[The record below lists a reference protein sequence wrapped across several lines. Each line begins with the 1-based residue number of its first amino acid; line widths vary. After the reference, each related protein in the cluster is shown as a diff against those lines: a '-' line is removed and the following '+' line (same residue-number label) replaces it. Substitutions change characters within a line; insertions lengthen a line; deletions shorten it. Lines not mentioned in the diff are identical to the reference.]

1 MSGVININ
9 NLNEFYRFLNDKGVI
24 EIVQREANKRIRAI
38 QKVAINSLQNEEA
51 NQLVKEVFQAIN
63 KNNQLLDKQF
73 ALLQSVEGMQN
84 ITLILNGLNL
94 AATCAGFAILYA
106 KLDKIS
112 KEITHQIHHLHQ
124 TVKQGHDVQNGYE
137 FDKVLANYSDMLD
150 SRRLQRPYSEEKMRE
165 LIDQLYNVLNLL
177 INVFKRNIATDNQSI
192 IFYIFSLL
200 SMLTMSL
207 RFYDEQYYYNN
218 REVLK
223 NNNDIWHTSHVKW
236 MSAYDTLNSD
246 WFLEKLQDYVFFET
260 NLTTLEMDVYCTELL
275 DQVSSQKEEVED
287 NQKLIIAL
295 DDQSL
300 YHTVNE
306 LNTAEIKENIVS
318 KLKETLNDE
327 SDASTQ
333 AYQAIMYQ
341 VNLL

>member
-73 ALLQSVEGMQN
+73 ALLQSVAGMQN

-106 KLDKIS
+106 KLDKMSEDIAQ
-112 KEITHQIHHLHQ
+112 QINRLHQ
-124 TVKQGHDVQNGYE
+124 TVKQGHDIQTGYE
-137 FDKVLANYSDMLD
+137 FNKVLANYSDMLD
-150 SRRLQRPYSEEKMRE
+150 SRRRLRPYSEEKMRE
-165 LIDQLYNVLNLL
+165 LIDQEYNVLSLL
-177 INVFKRNIATDNQSI
+177 ISVFKRDVATDKQSI
-192 IFYIFSLL
+192 ILSIFSLL
-200 SMLTMSL
+200 SMLTKSL
-207 RFYDEQYYYNN
+207 RFYDEQYYFNN
-218 REVLK
+218 IEVLNRK
-223 NNNDIWHTSHVKW
+223 DVWHASHDKW
-236 MSAYDTLNSD
+236 MSVYDTLKSD
-246 WFLEKLQDYVFFET
+246 WFLEKLQDYAFFEA
-260 NLTTLEMDVYCTELL
+260 NVTTSGMDLYCSELM

-300 YHTVNE
+300 YHTVNK
-306 LNTAEIKENIVS
+306 LNTAEIKEDIVS

-333 AYQAIMYQ
+333 AYQAIMEQ